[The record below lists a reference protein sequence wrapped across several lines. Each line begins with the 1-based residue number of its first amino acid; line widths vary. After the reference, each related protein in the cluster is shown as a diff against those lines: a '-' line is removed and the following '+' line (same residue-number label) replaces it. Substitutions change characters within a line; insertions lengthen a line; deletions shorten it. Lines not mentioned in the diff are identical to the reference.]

1 MSIWLLSLIRTQPGQ
16 KDEIWPVL
24 HGRYLKNERGRL
36 RLVLREAQSFI
47 ELQEVGQGTSWMSH
61 RRGDPWWVGSCGQE
75 T

>member
-36 RLVLREAQSFI
+36 RLGLREAF
-47 ELQEVGQGTSWMSH
+47 QEEVMCKPE
-61 RRGDPWWVGSCGQE
+61 DE
-75 T
+75 